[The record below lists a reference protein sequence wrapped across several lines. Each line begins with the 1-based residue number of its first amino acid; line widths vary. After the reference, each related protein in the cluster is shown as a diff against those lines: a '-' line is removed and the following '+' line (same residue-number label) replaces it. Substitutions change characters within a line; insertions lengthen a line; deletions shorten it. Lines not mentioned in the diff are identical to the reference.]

1 MFISP
6 NSTWII
12 DVKFFG
18 SSLYLQLCQE
28 KYLHIDTGCEKPAS
42 NANLYKFAY
51 FRRFAVPGKPAK
63 TLVGDMSPNP

>member
-12 DVKFFG
+12 DVRFFG

-28 KYLHIDTGCEKPAS
+28 KYLHIVESVIDGAI
-42 NANLYKFAY
+42 
-51 FRRFAVPGKPAK
+51 
-63 TLVGDMSPNP
+63 